1 MNINS
6 FIISP
11 NSLKPSLIIN
21 ESELEYLITV
31 DEFSGDYK
39 WVNKNECNLIDL
51 SLIKKLS
58 ILSNYGEWFYND
70 HKDIFQELILENL
83 YYYFKVN

>member
-39 WVNKNECNLIDL
+39 WVNKHECNLIDL
-51 SLIKKLS
+51 F
-58 ILSNYGEWFYND
+58 N
-70 HKDIFQELILENL
+70 
-83 YYYFKVN
+83 